1 MWYIRFNASYTI
13 FEMGQIRKRKIML
26 FNVVDDVYSKN
37 PHLNYEKNKQQINR
51 KKVINI
57 SGFYKIQEAIQMWNN

>member
-13 FEMGQIRKRKIML
+13 FEMGQIQKRKIML

-37 PHLNYEKNKQQINR
+37 LHLNYEKI
-51 KKVINI
+51 
-57 SGFYKIQEAIQMWNN
+57 